1 MNISENFEI
10 TFKEQEQQ
18 ELFQQ
23 LNDEGKAFYMH
34 LLLCAEGEIANIQS
48 IYLFK
53 DEEDIRAEI
62 DTFSNLN
69 LEMVITTNNSLSRA
83 SFWEMVDMID
93 TDEETLIWYNKEGRP
108 DDCDLRTLLDDM
120 EEWWMML
127 LRTHHSYKPN
137 KDKYLDWLRDNNYIQ

>member
-1 MNISENFEI
+1 MNISEDFEI
-10 TFKEQEQQ
+10 TFKDKEQED
-18 ELFQQ
+18 LFFL

-34 LLLCAEGEIANIQS
+34 LLLCAEGQILNVQS

-69 LEMVITTNNSLSRA
+69 LEMIVTTNNSLSRA
-83 SFWEMVDMID
+83 SFYDAFHPIN
-93 TDEETLIWYNKEGRP
+93 TDEETVNWFTKDGKP
-108 DDCDLRTLLDDM
+108 DDYDLRTLLDDM

-137 KDKYLDWLRDNNYIQ
+137 KDKYLDWLRENNYIQ